1 MRFRK
6 AAAAALMIGLSA
18 SLVFSY
24 SQAAFTGEGTPPVT
38 MTTPLRADTMEAN
51 SNRQV
56 HPFSTEESESR
67 FDLEGFEKAAESA
80 ETELWLNKEWNT
92 IRLKNKRTGYIWG
105 ALPVQ
110 EAEGLNK
117 TWNSYGNSIAAIECF
132 DESGVEKRYGMAGN
146 AAATYTMTKNGFTC
160 HAVYEKLGVSFD
172 VTAALEGN
180 RLQLSVDEASITEGE
195 EFQLKSMTFLPYFG
209 SSYSDETNG
218 YLFVPDGSGAL
229 IRFQKPA
236 NYSSAFSKKVYG
248 KDLAID
254 VLADPSDLNAN
265 RPNDYIVEDPQV
277 LMPVYG
283 VVHGAYQNGVFGV
296 IEQGAEY
303 ASIIA
308 NPAAPNNPYNW
319 AAARFEFRQK
329 YNLSTNRKEG
339 TGAIVP
345 QEHRNEM
352 SPSLSLYVLD
362 GEQANYDGMAV
373 FYRGLLEESGALQ
386 GTVGTDSGLPLRL
399 EVLGAGLRD
408 EFLGKSVRVFTK
420 AEEAQDMVRRLAA
433 DGITN
438 LSLVYQG
445 YTKNDEAGNPLLK
458 KLGGKQDFAELAE
471 LVSSQGGRYYWYL
484 DPMSANTD
492 QINQR
497 SEAANNLSNMVIR
510 IGREN
515 FALMYR
521 DTYFYRLS
529 EMTRRVDKALDRG
542 YYADSPVFAV
552 DQLSC
557 RLYGDYTRSQGKTR
571 AENLPLF
578 ISLVEKLAGG
588 QSIPLYQPN
597 QYLWKY
603 TSEFYNVP
611 LASSQYLFET
621 DTVPFLQIV
630 LSGHMELFGTP
641 LNTGTYSSE
650 RLLRMIEYGISP
662 SFTVTDCPSED
673 LYKTTQEDFFSTNF
687 DDWEDFIVDAYGTV
701 QKALQPVRGRAIV
714 SHRALA
720 DGFIQT
726 VYDNGAKVYVNYTA
740 DAKTDSG
747 ITVEPYGYRV
757 VTE

>member
-6 AAAAALMIGLSA
+6 AAAAALIIGLGI
-18 SLVFSY
+18 SLILVY
-24 SQAAFTGEGTPPVT
+24 VQAAYTEEEAPPIT
-38 MTTPLRADTMEAN
+38 MTTPLRGDTMEAN

-56 HPFSTEESESR
+56 HPFSTGESESQ
-67 FDLEGFEKAAESA
+67 FGLEGFEKAAESA

-92 IRLKNKRTGYIWG
+92 IRLKNKRTGYVWG

-110 EAEGLNK
+110 DAEGLNK

-132 DESGVEKRYGMAGN
+132 DKSGVEKRYGMTGN
-146 AAATYTMTKNGFTC
+146 AATSYTMDSNGFTC
-160 HAVYEKLGVSFD
+160 HAEYGELGVSFD
-172 VTAALEGN
+172 VTVALEGN
-180 RLQLSVDEASITEGE
+180 RLQLSVDEASIAEGE
-195 EFQLKSMTFLPYFG
+195 EFKLKSMTFLPYFG
-209 SSYSDETNG
+209 SGYSDQTDG

-254 VLADPSDLNAN
+254 VLADPSDLKAY

-296 IEQGAEY
+296 IDQGAEY
-303 ASIIA
+303 ASIVA

-345 QEHRNEM
+345 QEHRNEL

-373 FYRGLLEESGALQ
+373 FYRGLLEKSGTLL
-386 GTVGTDSGLPLRL
+386 GVVGTDSSLPLRL
-399 EVLGAGLRD
+399 EILGAGLRD

-420 AEEAQDMVRRLAA
+420 AEEAQGMVRRLTA

-438 LSLVYQG
+438 LSLVYRG

-515 FALMYR
+515 FALLYR

-529 EMTRRVDKALDRG
+529 EMTRRVEKALNRG
-542 YYADSPVFAV
+542 YYADAPVFAV
-552 DQLSC
+552 NQLSF
-557 RLYGDYTRSQGKTR
+557 RLYGDYTRNQEKTR
-571 AENLPLF
+571 AENLPQF

-611 LASSQYLFET
+611 LTSSQYLFET

-630 LSGHMELFGTP
+630 LSGHMELFGAP

-687 DDWEDFIVDAYGTV
+687 DDWEGFITESYSTV
-701 QKALQPVRGRAIV
+701 QDALQPVRGQAMV
-714 SHRALA
+714 SHRALSA
-720 DGFIQT
+720 GFILT
-726 VYDNGAKVYVNYTA
+726 VYDNGTKVYVNYTNET
-740 DAKTDSG
+740 KTDG
-747 ITVEPYGYRV
+747 GVTVEPYGYQV
-757 VTE
+757 VAG

>member
-18 SLVFSY
+18 SLVLSY
-24 SQAAFTGEGTPPVT
+24 SQAAYTEEEASPIT

-56 HPFSTEESESR
+56 HPFSTDESESQ
-67 FDLEGFEKAAESA
+67 FDLQGFEKAAESS

-105 ALPVQ
+105 ALPV
-110 EAEGLNK
+110 EDAEGLNK

-146 AAATYTMTKNGFTC
+146 ASTTYTMTQNGFTC
-160 HAVYEKLGVSFD
+160 HAVYDELGVSFD
-172 VTAALEGN
+172 VNVALEGN

-195 EFQLKSMTFLPYFG
+195 EFQLKSMIFLPYFG
-209 SSYSDETNG
+209 SGYSDETDG

-229 IRFQKPA
+229 IRFQKPT
-236 NYSSAFSKKVYG
+236 NYSSTFSKKVYG

-254 VLADPSDLNAN
+254 VLADPSDLKAN

-296 IEQGAEY
+296 IDQGAEY
-303 ASIIA
+303 ASIVA

-319 AAARFEFRQK
+319 AAVRFEFRQK

-345 QEHRNEM
+345 QEHRNEL

-362 GEQANYDGMAV
+362 GDQANYDGMAV
-373 FYRGLLEESGALQ
+373 FYRGLLEESGVLP
-386 GTVGTDSGLPLRL
+386 GTVDLDSDLPLRL

-408 EFLGKSVRVFTK
+408 EFFGKSVRVFTK
-420 AEEAQDMVRRLAA
+420 AEDAQEMVRRLAA

-438 LSLVYQG
+438 LSIVYQG

-458 KLGGKQDFAELAE
+458 KLGDKQDFAELSE
-471 LVSSQGGRYYWYL
+471 LVATQGGRYYWYL
-484 DPMSANTD
+484 DPMSANVD

-497 SEAANNLSNMVIR
+497 SEAANNLSNIVIS
-510 IGREN
+510 IAREN
-515 FALMYR
+515 SALLYR
-521 DTYFYRLS
+521 DTYFYRLA
-529 EMTRRVDKALDRG
+529 EMSRRVDKAMDRG

-552 DQLSC
+552 DQLPY
-557 RLYGDYTRSQGKTR
+557 RLYGDYTRGKEKTR
-571 AENLPLF
+571 AENLPQF
-578 ISLVEKLAGG
+578 ISLIEELAGDRP
-588 QSIPLYQPN
+588 IPLYQPN
-597 QYLWKY
+597 EYLWKY

-611 LASSQYLFET
+611 MVSSQYLFET

-650 RLLRMIEYGISP
+650 RLLRMIEYGIAP
-662 SFTVTDCPSED
+662 SFTVTECPSED

-687 DDWEDFIVDAYGTV
+687 DDWEGFITESYNTV
-701 QKALQPVRGRAIV
+701 QEALQPVRGRAMV
-714 SHRALA
+714 SHRALS
-720 DGFIQT
+720 DGFILT

-740 DAKTDSG
+740 DAKTDG
-747 ITVEPYGYRV
+747 GVTVEPYGYRV
-757 VTE
+757 VAG

>member
-18 SLVFSY
+18 FLVLSY
-24 SQAAFTGEGTPPVT
+24 SQAAYTEEEASPIT

-56 HPFSTEESESR
+56 HPFSTDESESQ
-67 FDLEGFEKAAESA
+67 FDLQGFEKAAESS

-105 ALPVQ
+105 ALPV
-110 EAEGLNK
+110 EDAEGLNK

-146 AAATYTMTKNGFTC
+146 ASTTYTMTQNGFTC
-160 HAVYEKLGVSFD
+160 HAVYDELGVSFD
-172 VTAALEGN
+172 VNVALEGN

-195 EFQLKSMTFLPYFG
+195 EFQLKSMIFLPYFG
-209 SSYSDETNG
+209 SGYSDETDG

-229 IRFQKPA
+229 IRFQKPT
-236 NYSSAFSKKVYG
+236 NYSSTFSKKVYG

-254 VLADPSDLNAN
+254 VLADPSDLKAN

-296 IEQGAEY
+296 IDQGAEY
-303 ASIIA
+303 ASIVA

-319 AAARFEFRQK
+319 AAVRFEFRQK

-345 QEHRNEM
+345 QEHRNEL

-362 GEQANYDGMAV
+362 GDQANYDGMAV
-373 FYRGLLEESGALQ
+373 FYRGLLEESGVLPGA
-386 GTVGTDSGLPLRL
+386 VDPDSDLPLRL

-408 EFLGKSVRVFTK
+408 EFFGKSVRVFTK
-420 AEEAQDMVRRLAA
+420 AEDAQEMVRRLAA

-438 LSLVYQG
+438 LSIVYQG

-458 KLGGKQDFAELAE
+458 KLGDKQDFAELSE
-471 LVSSQGGRYYWYL
+471 LVTSQGGRYYWYL
-484 DPMSANTD
+484 DPMSANVD

-497 SEAANNLSNMVIR
+497 SEAANNLSNIVIS
-510 IGREN
+510 IAREN
-515 FALMYR
+515 SALLYR
-521 DTYFYRLS
+521 DTYFYRLA
-529 EMTRRVDKALDRG
+529 EMSRRVDKAMDRG

-552 DQLSC
+552 DQLPY
-557 RLYGDYTRSQGKTR
+557 RLYGDYTRGKEKTR
-571 AENLPLF
+571 AENLPQF
-578 ISLVEKLAGG
+578 ISLIEELAGDR
-588 QSIPLYQPN
+588 SIPLYQPN
-597 QYLWKY
+597 EYLWKY

-611 LASSQYLFET
+611 MVSSQYLFET

-650 RLLRMIEYGISP
+650 RLLRMIEYGIAP
-662 SFTVTDCPSED
+662 SFTVTECPSED

-687 DDWEDFIVDAYGTV
+687 DDWEGFITESYNTV
-701 QKALQPVRGRAIV
+701 QEALQPVRGRAMV
-714 SHRALA
+714 SHRALS
-720 DGFIQT
+720 DGFILT

-740 DAKTDSG
+740 DAKTDG
-747 ITVEPYGYRV
+747 GVTVEPYGYRV
-757 VTE
+757 VAG